1 MTALK
6 RTTHHHLK
14 HTFRLSIS
22 DHKWKSIRSN
32 CLWNQFPFFMVQFP
46 HEQMQAI
53 FLHPGL
59 PITRDRGLESR
70 DWINPCRRR
79 PSPPASCFN
88 LWAWPGLHTNRGAAL
103 SFHLYSWQV
112 KYQFWSFHLNIS
124 RELQTL
130 ASLHWLPHL
139 QAGVDFLSSRWL
151 SRSSCE
157 CQTHLDG

>member
-1 MTALK
+1 MAALK
-6 RTTHHHLK
+6 RTTHHYLK
-14 HTFRLSIS
+14 HTFWSIS
-22 DHKWKSIRSN
+22 DHKRKSIRSN

-70 DWINPCRRR
+70 DWINPFRRR

-88 LWAWPGLHTNRGAAL
+88 LWAWPGLHTDWGAAL
-103 SFHLYSWQV
+103 SFHLYSWLV

-139 QAGVDFLSSRWL
+139 QAGVDFLLLRWL
-151 SRSSCE
+151 SRSPSE
-157 CQTHLDG
+157 CPTDLGC